1 MRQGHYTAMQ
11 KWFGFSIMHSG
22 GQETHKMLEPKNI
35 TFKVEGE
42 NGKKTILSNINLH
55 INKDKFVVITGPN
68 GGGKST
74 LAKVVVY
81 DKT

>member
-22 GQETHKMLEPKNI
+22 GQEAHKMLELKNI

-55 INKDKFVVITGPN
+55 IKKI
-68 GGGKST
+68 S
-74 LAKVVVY
+74 LW
-81 DKT
+81 